1 MTNSALC
8 FHLLILLNGL
18 WFSLIAAQN
27 GNSPQSL
34 ALDFYQITCPR
45 AHDIIKAEVIK
56 VVNQNPS
63 QAAGLMRI
71 VFHDCFV
78 QGCDAS
84 LLLTKPMVSEQIATP
99 NNASLRQST
108 IRILDHI
115 KDQVEAACPGVVSCA
130 DTIVLSAAIALEL
143 VGGPNIPVL
152 MGRRDSQTAA
162 SNQTVIANIPS
173 PQLSISGLKQNFQNH
188 GLDTKDL
195 VALSGAHTFGQAH
208 CRVVD
213 LQLTPTVSSD
223 LNASFAANLA
233 RICQPNNSAQNRGGF
248 TVHLNFLSTDVFD
261 NSYYKNVLNKVA
273 IFHSDAELLNASD
286 TKQLVQLY
294 ASDQATFFQQF
305 KLSFTKMAQMG
316 VVTGQNGVIR
326 KKCSVPNS

>member
-1 MTNSALC
+1 MATSALC
-8 FHLLILLNGL
+8 FYLLIMSSAVC
-18 WFSLIAAQN
+18 FSLSTAQN
-27 GNSPQSL
+27 GDSPQGL
-34 ALDFYQITCPR
+34 ALDFYQNTCPR
-45 AHDIIKAEVIK
+45 AHDIIKAEVLK

-115 KDQVEAACPGVVSCA
+115 KDQVEAVCPGVVSCA

-143 VGGPNIPVL
+143 VGGPNISVL

-162 SNQTVIANIPS
+162 SNQTVIANIPA

-188 GLDTKDL
+188 GLDSRDL

-213 LQLTPTVSSD
+213 LQLTPTLSSD
-223 LNASFAANLA
+223 LNAGFAANLV
-233 RICQPNNSAQNRGGF
+233 RICQPNNSAQNRGGL

-273 IFHSDAELLNASD
+273 IFHSDAELLNAPD

-294 ASDQATFFQQF
+294 AGDQGSFFQQF
-305 KLSFTKMAQMG
+305 KLSFTKMVQMG
-316 VVTGQNGVIR
+316 VLTGQNGVIR
-326 KKCSVPNS
+326 TKCSVSNS